1 MVQMQVDVQF
11 ISDVLRGNE
20 ATEMRITLIRY
31 IDDEMP
37 PDDDQAMVMFG
48 VIGVQKDKCKYHGQT
63 ENLGNGNDFGHMP
76 LKYLES

>member
-37 PDDDQAMVMFG
+37 PDDD
-48 VIGVQKDKCKYHGQT
+48 
-63 ENLGNGNDFGHMP
+63 
-76 LKYLES
+76 